1 VQIQQL
7 WINYSEFL
15 VPKDEYVTFQIL
27 INISNLEEK
36 MKNILQIILITF
48 FTFAISS
55 CAKKDDSK
63 TATAIP
69 AAGTGTTASGTLT
82 HPSGQEFTGTY
93 NMSWSGAEPS
103 GGCIDNSTALTL
115 MGVPTGTVAFKKQF
129 IITSSTKFTNSMQW
143 YSDATCSTLTGYFN
157 TGYNGV
163 EFDSSVAMSL
173 TAGSG
178 PTKPTTATKIKY
190 TEEGYGLMGNTDGTL
205 AYFANIGLTLT
216 SGTEKL
222 VEEESPSTCYSLFNH
237 GTQSGSDS
245 TYLFFGYC
253 STSYPTDW
261 HSTDTV
267 YWK

>member
-1 VQIQQL
+1 MEMNMKKMLYV
-7 WINYSEFL
+7 L
-15 VPKDEYVTFQIL
+15 V
-27 INISNLEEK
+27 
-36 MKNILQIILITF
+36 IILLS
-48 FTFAISS
+48 FTIIS
-55 CAKKDDSK
+55 CAKKSDSSSSS
-63 TATAIP
+63 TAIP
-69 AAGTGTTASGTLT
+69 ASGTGTTASGTI
-82 HPSGQEFTGTY
+82 SGAAQEWTGLY
-93 NMSWSGAEPS
+93 NMSWNGAEPS

-157 TGYNGV
+157 SGYNGV
-163 EFDSSVAMSL
+163 EVPGSVAMSL

-178 PTKPTTATKIKY
+178 PTKPTSAKKIKY

-205 AYFANIGLTLT
+205 AYFANIGPTLT

>member
-1 VQIQQL
+1 MNMKKMLYV
-7 WINYSEFL
+7 L
-15 VPKDEYVTFQIL
+15 V
-27 INISNLEEK
+27 
-36 MKNILQIILITF
+36 IILLS
-48 FTFAISS
+48 FTIIS
-55 CAKKDDSK
+55 CAKKSDSSSSS
-63 TATAIP
+63 TAIP
-69 AAGTGTTASGTLT
+69 ASGTGTTASGTI
-82 HPSGQEFTGTY
+82 SGAAQEWTGLY
-93 NMSWSGAEPS
+93 NMSWNGAEPS

-129 IITSSTKFTNSMQW
+129 IITSSTTFTNSMQW

-157 TGYNGV
+157 SGYNGV
-163 EFDSSVAMSL
+163 EVPGSVAMSL

-178 PTKPTTATKIKY
+178 PTKPTSAAHIKY

-222 VEEESPSTCYSLFNH
+222 IDEESPTTCYSLMNG

-245 TYLFFGYC
+245 TYLFFGFC
-253 STSYPTDW
+253 STSSYPTDW

>member
-1 VQIQQL
+1 M
-7 WINYSEFL
+7 
-15 VPKDEYVTFQIL
+15 KKIL
-27 INISNLEEK
+27 FW
-36 MKNILQIILITF
+36 MVLIV
-48 FTFAISS
+48 AVALLGS

-69 AAGTGTTASGTLT
+69 ATGTGTTASGTI
-82 HPSGQEFTGTY
+82 SGAGQEWTGLY

-157 TGYNGV
+157 SGYNGV
-163 EFDSSVAMSL
+163 AFDSSVATSL
-173 TAGSG
+173 TAGSS
-178 PTKPTTATKIKY
+178 PTKPTSAVKMTYAS
-190 TEEGYGLMGNTDGTL
+190 EGYGLMGNTDGTL
-205 AYFANIGLTLT
+205 AYFTAMGLTLE
-216 SGTEKL
+216 SGVEKL
-222 VEEESPSTCYSLFNH
+222 VEETSPTTYYTLMNS

-245 TYLFFGYC
+245 AYLFIANQ
-253 STSYPTDW
+253 SSSAYPSDW
-261 HSTDTV
+261 SSNDTV

>member
-1 VQIQQL
+1 MKKMLYV
-7 WINYSEFL
+7 L
-15 VPKDEYVTFQIL
+15 V
-27 INISNLEEK
+27 
-36 MKNILQIILITF
+36 IILLS
-48 FTFAISS
+48 FTIIS
-55 CAKKDDSK
+55 CAKKSDSSSSS
-63 TATAIP
+63 TVIP
-69 AAGTGTTASGTLT
+69 ATGTGTTASGTLT
-82 HPSGQEFTGTY
+82 HPSGTEFTGTY

-129 IITSSTKFTNSMQW
+129 IITSSTTFTNSMQW

-157 TGYNGV
+157 SSYNGV
-163 EFDSSVAMSL
+163 EVPGSVALSL

-178 PTKPTTATKIKY
+178 PTKPTSALKIKY

-222 VEEESPSTCYSLFNH
+222 IDEESPTTCYSLING

-253 STSYPTDW
+253 STSYPEDW

>member
-1 VQIQQL
+1 MKKMLYV
-7 WINYSEFL
+7 L
-15 VPKDEYVTFQIL
+15 V
-27 INISNLEEK
+27 
-36 MKNILQIILITF
+36 IILLS
-48 FTFAISS
+48 FTIIS
-55 CAKKDDSK
+55 CAKKSDSSSSS
-63 TATAIP
+63 TAIP
-69 AAGTGTTASGTLT
+69 TSGTGTTASGTI
-82 HPSGQEFTGTY
+82 SGAAQEWTGLY
-93 NMSWSGAEPS
+93 NMSWNGAEPS

-129 IITSSTKFTNSMQW
+129 IITSSTTFTNSMQW

-157 TGYNGV
+157 SGYNGV
-163 EFDSSVAMSL
+163 EVPGSVATSL

-178 PTKPTTATKIKY
+178 PTKPTSAAHIKY

-216 SGTEKL
+216 SGTEKI
-222 VEEESPSTCYSLFNH
+222 VEEESPTTCYSLFNH

>member
-1 VQIQQL
+1 
-7 WINYSEFL
+7 
-15 VPKDEYVTFQIL
+15 
-27 INISNLEEK
+27 

-69 AAGTGTTASGTLT
+69 ATGTGTTASGTI
-82 HPSGQEFTGTY
+82 SGAAQEWTGLY
-93 NMSWSGAEPS
+93 NMSWNGAEPS

-129 IITSSTKFTNSMQW
+129 IITSSTTFTNSMQW

-157 TGYNGV
+157 SGYNGV
-163 EFDSSVAMSL
+163 EFDSSVALSL

-178 PTKPTTATKIKY
+178 PTKPTSAAHIKY

-222 VEEESPSTCYSLFNH
+222 IEEESPATCYSLING

-245 TYLFFGYC
+245 TYLFFGFC
-253 STSYPTDW
+253 STSSYPTDW

>member
-1 VQIQQL
+1 MEKNMKKMLYV
-7 WINYSEFL
+7 L
-15 VPKDEYVTFQIL
+15 V
-27 INISNLEEK
+27 
-36 MKNILQIILITF
+36 IILLS
-48 FTFAISS
+48 FTIIS
-55 CAKKDDSK
+55 CAKKSDSSSSS
-63 TATAIP
+63 TAIP
-69 AAGTGTTASGTLT
+69 ATGTGTTASGTLT

-103 GGCIDNSTALTL
+103 GGCIDNSSALTL

-129 IITSSTKFTNSMQW
+129 IITSSTTFANSMQW

-157 TGYNGV
+157 SGYNGV
-163 EFDSSVAMSL
+163 EFDSSVATSL

-178 PTKPTTATKIKY
+178 PTKPTSAPKIKY

-222 VEEESPSTCYSLFNH
+222 IDEESPATCYSLMNH

>member
-1 VQIQQL
+1 
-7 WINYSEFL
+7 
-15 VPKDEYVTFQIL
+15 
-27 INISNLEEK
+27 

-129 IITSSTKFTNSMQW
+129 IITSSTTFTNSMQW

-157 TGYNGV
+157 SGYNGV
-163 EFDSSVAMSL
+163 EVPGSVAMSL

-222 VEEESPSTCYSLFNH
+222 IDEESPATCYSLING

-245 TYLFFGYC
+245 TYLFFGFC
-253 STSYPTDW
+253 STSSYPTDW

>member
-1 VQIQQL
+1 MLYV
-7 WINYSEFL
+7 L
-15 VPKDEYVTFQIL
+15 V
-27 INISNLEEK
+27 
-36 MKNILQIILITF
+36 IILLS
-48 FTFAISS
+48 FTIIS
-55 CAKKDDSK
+55 CAKKSDSSSSS
-63 TATAIP
+63 TAIP
-69 AAGTGTTASGTLT
+69 ATGTGTTASGTLT

-103 GGCIDNSTALTL
+103 GGCIDNSSALTL

-129 IITSSTKFTNSMQW
+129 IITSSTTFANSMQW

-157 TGYNGV
+157 SGYNGV
-163 EFDSSVAMSL
+163 EVPGSVALSL

-178 PTKPTTATKIKY
+178 PTKPTSAAHIKY

-222 VEEESPSTCYSLFNH
+222 IDEESPATCYSLFNG

>member
-1 VQIQQL
+1 MKKMLYV
-7 WINYSEFL
+7 L
-15 VPKDEYVTFQIL
+15 V
-27 INISNLEEK
+27 
-36 MKNILQIILITF
+36 IILLS
-48 FTFAISS
+48 FTIIS
-55 CAKKDDSK
+55 CAKKSDSSSSS
-63 TATAIP
+63 TAIP
-69 AAGTGTTASGTLT
+69 ATGTGTTASGTI
-82 HPSGQEFTGTY
+82 SGAGQEWTGLY

-103 GGCIDNSTALTL
+103 DGCIDNSTALTL
-115 MGVPTGTVAFKKQF
+115 MSVPTGTVAFKKQF
-129 IITSSTKFTNSMQW
+129 IITSSTTFTNSMQW

-157 TGYNGV
+157 SGYNGV
-163 EFDSSVAMSL
+163 EVPGSVALSL
-173 TAGSG
+173 TAGSD
-178 PTKPTTATKIKY
+178 PTKPTSAAHIKY

-205 AYFANIGLTLT
+205 AYFANIGITLT

-222 VEEESPSTCYSLFNH
+222 IDEESPATCYSLFNS

>member
-1 VQIQQL
+1 MKKMLYV
-7 WINYSEFL
+7 L
-15 VPKDEYVTFQIL
+15 V
-27 INISNLEEK
+27 
-36 MKNILQIILITF
+36 IILLS
-48 FTFAISS
+48 FTIIS
-55 CAKKDDSK
+55 CAKKSDSSSSS
-63 TATAIP
+63 TAIP
-69 AAGTGTTASGTLT
+69 ASGTGTTASGTI
-82 HPSGQEFTGTY
+82 SGAAQEWTGLY
-93 NMSWSGAEPS
+93 NMSWNGAEPS

-129 IITSSTKFTNSMQW
+129 IITSSTTFTNSMQW

-157 TGYNGV
+157 SGYNGV
-163 EFDSSVAMSL
+163 EVPGSVALSL
-173 TAGSG
+173 TAGSD
-178 PTKPTTATKIKY
+178 PTKPTSAAHIKY
-190 TEEGYGLMGNTDGTL
+190 IEEGYGLMGNTDGTL

-216 SGTEKL
+216 SGTEML
-222 VEEESPSTCYSLFNH
+222 IEEESPSTCYSLINH

>member
-1 VQIQQL
+1 MEKNMKKMLYV
-7 WINYSEFL
+7 L
-15 VPKDEYVTFQIL
+15 V
-27 INISNLEEK
+27 
-36 MKNILQIILITF
+36 IILLS
-48 FTFAISS
+48 FTIIS
-55 CAKKDDSK
+55 CAKKSDSSSSS
-63 TATAIP
+63 TAIP
-69 AAGTGTTASGTLT
+69 ATGTGTTASGTI
-82 HPSGQEFTGTY
+82 SGAAQEWTGLY
-93 NMSWSGAEPS
+93 NMSWNGAEPS

-129 IITSSTKFTNSMQW
+129 IITSSTTFTNSMQW

-157 TGYNGV
+157 SGYNGV
-163 EFDSSVAMSL
+163 EVPGSVALSL
-173 TAGSG
+173 TAGSD
-178 PTKPTTATKIKY
+178 PTKPTSAAHIKY

-222 VEEESPSTCYSLFNH
+222 IDEESPATCYSLFNG

>member
-1 VQIQQL
+1 MKKMLYV
-7 WINYSEFL
+7 L
-15 VPKDEYVTFQIL
+15 V
-27 INISNLEEK
+27 
-36 MKNILQIILITF
+36 IILLS
-48 FTFAISS
+48 FTIIS
-55 CAKKDDSK
+55 CAKKSDSSSSS
-63 TATAIP
+63 TAIP
-69 AAGTGTTASGTLT
+69 ATGTGTTASGTI
-82 HPSGQEFTGTY
+82 SGAAQEWTGLY
-93 NMSWSGAEPS
+93 NMSWNGAEPS

-129 IITSSTKFTNSMQW
+129 IITSSTTFTNSMQW

-157 TGYNGV
+157 SFYNGV
-163 EFDSSVAMSL
+163 EVPGSVAMSL
-173 TAGSG
+173 TAGSN
-178 PTKPTTATKIKY
+178 PTKPTSAAHIKY
-190 TEEGYGLMGNTDGTL
+190 TEEGNGLMGNTDGTL
-205 AYFANIGLTLT
+205 AYFANIGQTLT

-222 VEEESPSTCYSLFNH
+222 IDEESPATCYSLFNG